1 MEACCIFSC
10 DTPAK
15 AINHFEYE
23 VLQDLGSK
31 VYNDDGSVRHSTF
44 VWDTGGRKIIRC
56 KKCNAIFLYQWSEFH
71 DSFGDQ
77 DSFYEDYFFVDDVNE
92 AINLNNTYNGF
103 ELETKYT
110 RLRIWNSGDD
120 WYWNKEEK

>member
-15 AINHFEYE
+15 AINNFEYE
-23 VLQDLGSK
+23 VLQDLGSI

-44 VWDTGGRKIIRC
+44 AWDTGGRKIIRC
-56 KKCNAIFLYQWSEFH
+56 KKCSAIFLYQWSEFH

-103 ELETKYT
+103 KLETKHT
-110 RLRIWNSGDD
+110 GLRIWNSGDD